1 MKVTK
6 QQLKRLVL
14 EVMSTMDIIDDETFL
29 QQFKKWATEYMGTP
43 AGANSSSVLATFL
56 VDQGYDKDE
65 NIMADMSNSLG
76 FDLRDVEMEVKR
88 QRKEYEAGGV
98 VSDQESYE
106 RSFKES
112 KAKITKRQL
121 RRIIKEEKSKL
132 LREVGDWEADLESL
146 HQNPQVLRDKGQQL
160 IELMEEALVLLKG
173 MHDYHHMPQVEKV
186 LESMHKVYEI

>member
-121 RRIIKEEKSKL
+121 KRIIKEEKSKL
-132 LREVGDWEADLESL
+132 LREAGDWEADLESL
-146 HQNPQVLRDKGQQL
+146 HQNPQVLKDKGQQL

>member
-1 MKVTK
+1 M
-6 QQLKRLVL
+6 
-14 EVMSTMDIIDDETFL
+14 
-29 QQFKKWATEYMGTP
+29 
-43 AGANSSSVLATFL
+43 
-56 VDQGYDKDE
+56 
-65 NIMADMSNSLG
+65 
-76 FDLRDVEMEVKR
+76 
-88 QRKEYEAGGV
+88 
-98 VSDQESYE
+98 
-106 RSFKES
+106 
-112 KAKITKRQL
+112 KITKRQL